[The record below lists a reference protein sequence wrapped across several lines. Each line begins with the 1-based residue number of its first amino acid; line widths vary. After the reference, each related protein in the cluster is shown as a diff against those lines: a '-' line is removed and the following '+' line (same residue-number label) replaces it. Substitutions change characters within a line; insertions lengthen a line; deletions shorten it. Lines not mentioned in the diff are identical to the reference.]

1 MSNINN
7 QPNSQR
13 WGAMQTLLAAL
24 RGAPS
29 LAGVRVV
36 HNPRGPAV
44 LKDGTHLVVLKDRID
59 SIENKSGQM
68 ENRSHQFLL
77 AAIARLDDDADAAA
91 DALHEAAAVV
101 LRSSLKLLLQQDRVV
116 NLSEVSTQFETENLE
131 TDGALCLST
140 WDLKYRK
147 TGPQ

>member
-7 QPNSQR
+7 LPNSLR
-13 WGAMQTLLAAL
+13 WAAMQTLLQAL
-24 RGAPS
+24 RGAPE
-29 LAGVRVV
+29 LVGVRVV

-59 SIENKSGQM
+59 AMEGKSGQM

-77 AAIARLDDDADAAA
+77 AAVARLDDDADRAA
-91 DALHEAAAVV
+91 DALHEAAAAV
-101 LRSSLKLLLQQDRVV
+101 LRSTLKALLQETRVV
-116 NLSEVSTQFETENLE
+116 NLSEVSTQFETESLE